1 MLRVT
6 VSAMS
11 VAEGPSCAR
20 PSCAA
25 PVPSDVERVRRYE
38 SGYYEGE
45 VAEHDVRK
53 NGENGEI
60 GQGCALEG
68 GAEVKQG
75 DGAVK
80 EGRRRSWTLLLSKLW
95 VGRRK
100 KEVKGKEDKGKGKA
114 VEPWMIGVEEERAR
128 NAEMEEVRV
137 KAVEAEL
144 ERERE
149 GRRRMEMGRAA
160 VVVNQ

>member
-11 VAEGPSCAR
+11 VGEGPSG
-20 PSCAA
+20 AA
-25 PVPSDVERVRRYE
+25 PVPSDVERVRRCE

-45 VAEHDVRK
+45 VAEHDVRENGG
-53 NGENGEI
+53 NGEN

-100 KEVKGKEDKGKGKA
+100 KEVKEVKGKGKA